1 MDDEIGLWQSFRVT
15 LVRSGHFVFESGDHG
30 DTWLALDELVSRPG
44 ELRREADELAGRLD
58 GYGADLVCGP
68 LEGGA
73 FVAQWVAAALG
84 TRFTY
89 SRKEPRRR
97 YVTPAEVPVL
107 GARVAVV
114 DDAVNVGSA
123 TIATAHE
130 LSGRGAEV
138 VVLGSL
144 LACLPNGP
152 RVGARLGVP
161 QVYLTEVDSRVWP
174 AAECPLCSAGVSIGE
189 S

>member
-1 MDDEIGLWQSFRVT
+1 MP

-30 DTWLALDELVSRPG
+30 DTWLTLDELVSHPD
-44 ELRREADELAGRLD
+44 ELRREAGELAERLA

-89 SRKEPRRR
+89 SRREPRRR
-97 YVTPAEVPVL
+97 YVTPTEVPVL
-107 GARVAVV
+107 GSRVVVV

-138 VVLGSL
+138 VALGSL

-152 RVGARLGVP
+152 RVGRRLGVP
-161 QVYLTEVDSRVWP
+161 QVYLDEVDSQVWP
-174 AAECPLCSAGVSIGE
+174 AAECPLCRDGVPVGE

>member
-1 MDDEIGLWQSFRVT
+1 MT

-30 DTWLALDELVSRPG
+30 DTWLALDELVSQPV
-44 ELRREADELAGRLD
+44 ELRHQAEDLAHRLD

-73 FVAQWVAAALG
+73 FVAQWVAATLG

-89 SRKEPRRR
+89 SRREPRRR

-107 GARVAVV
+107 GSRVVVV

-123 TIATAHE
+123 TIATTHE
-130 LSGRGAEV
+130 LAGRGADV
-138 VVLGSL
+138 VALGSL
-144 LACLPNGP
+144 LACVPNGP
-152 RVGARLGVP
+152 RVGTRLGIP
-161 QVYLTEVDSRVWP
+161 QVYLTEVDSSVWP
-174 AAECPLCSAGVSIGE
+174 AAECPLCRDRVPVGE

>member
-1 MDDEIGLWQSFRVT
+1 MT
-15 LVRSGHFVFESGDHG
+15 LFRSGHFVFESGDHG
-30 DTWLALDELVSRPG
+30 DTWLALDELVSDPA
-44 ELRREADELAGRLD
+44 ELRHQAEELAGRLTD
-58 GYGADLVCGP
+58 YAPDLVCGP

-89 SRKEPRRR
+89 SRREPRRR

-107 GARVAVV
+107 GTRVALV

-130 LSGRGAEV
+130 LTGRGAEV

-152 RVGARLGVP
+152 RVGVRLGVP
-161 QVYLTEVDSRVWP
+161 QVCLTEVDSRVWP
-174 AAECPLCSAGVSIGE
+174 AAECPLCRAGVPVGE

>member
-1 MDDEIGLWQSFRVT
+1 MT
-15 LVRSGHFVFESGDHG
+15 LVRTGHFVFESGDHG
-30 DTWLALDELVSRPG
+30 DTWLALDELVSNPG
-44 ELRREADELAGRLD
+44 ELRREAEDLAGRLG
-58 GYGADLVCGP
+58 GYDADLVCGP

-73 FVAQWVAAALG
+73 FVAQWVAALLG
-84 TRFTY
+84 ARFTY
-89 SRKEPRRR
+89 SRRERRRR

-107 GARVAVV
+107 GARVALV

-138 VVLGSL
+138 VVLASL

-161 QVYLTEVDSRVWP
+161 QVYLTAVDSKLWP
-174 AAECPLCSAGVSIGE
+174 AGDCLLCRAGVPIGAY
-189 S
+189 

>member
-1 MDDEIGLWQSFRVT
+1 MT

-30 DTWLALDELVSRPG
+30 DTWLALDELVSDPG
-44 ELRREADELAGRLD
+44 ELRHRAGELAGLLA
-58 GYGADLVCGP
+58 GYGPDLVCGP

-73 FVAQWVAAALG
+73 FVAQWVAAALEA
-84 TRFTY
+84 RFTY
-89 SRKEPRRR
+89 SRREPRRR
-97 YVTPAEVPVL
+97 YVTPTEVPVL
-107 GARVAVV
+107 GTRVALV
-114 DDAVNVGSA
+114 DDAVNLGSA

-130 LSGRGAEV
+130 LTGRGAEV

-161 QVYLTEVDSRVWP
+161 QVYLAEVDSRVWP
-174 AAECPLCSAGVSIGE
+174 AAQCPLCRAGVPVGE